1 MTMLPACERFL
12 NRELSRLAFD
22 RRVLT
27 PAAGPDLPPAE
38 AGESGG
44 T

>member
-1 MTMLPACERFL
+1 MTMLPASERFL
-12 NRELSRLAFD
+12 NRELSRLAFE

-27 PAAGPDLPPAE
+27 PAADPDPPPAE
-38 AGESGG
+38 AGEGGG